1 MQQQIEQALRK
12 IIDTHNFNNNEGFS
26 CLISDKE
33 PYPSNEGLLLW
44 FSSKTRIETK
54 IQLFHSPPRIRRME
68 EMLNLPEKE
77 YVKLFFGYLEDFLN
91 TLREI
96 GFENIGKGV
105 DLFGKGKLFNVKADF
120 ELFENNPA
128 ALKEFELAT
137 IDNPI
142 VKFAEEQ
149 GYFNCASRTHLVW
162 DEFASG
168 IDFSSPAS
176 ETTSASSAKRSS
188 GSKTVKPKA
197 GVAAEAVVEKSKT
210 PVSKGKSK
218 PPAKAIPTKAT
229 APKAVASK
237 SSKVIKAAAPV
248 SKATA
253 KVVPAKVVA
262 KTTSKPVVKATTK
275 AKAPPPA
282 KAPTTTSKAKGK
294 VTTAKVI
301 AKPVSR
307 PAATTTGKAKS
318 VSTTVNKK
326 SKATP
331 SKQKKTGK

>member
-128 ALKEFELAT
+128 TLKEFELAT

-149 GYFNCASRTHLVW
+149 GYFNCANRTHLVW

-168 IDFSSPAS
+168 IDFSSTAS

-188 GSKTVKPKA
+188 GSKTTVKPKA
-197 GVAAEAVVEKSKT
+197 GVVEAVVEKSKT

-218 PPAKAIPTKAT
+218 PPAKTIPTKAT

-237 SSKVIKAAAPV
+237 SKAAPV
-248 SKATA
+248 SKVTA
-253 KVVPAKVVA
+253 KVVPAKVA
-262 KTTSKPVVKATTK
+262 PKPVAKATTK
-275 AKAPPPA
+275 PKAKAAPPPA
-282 KAPTTTSKAKGK
+282 KPSPTTSKA
-294 VTTAKVI
+294 TAKVTPAKAV

-307 PAATTTGKAKS
+307 PAATTTAKGKS
-318 VSTTVNKK
+318 VSNTVNKK

>member
-105 DLFGKGKLFNVKADF
+105 NLFGKGKLFNVKADF
-120 ELFENNPA
+120 ELFESNPE

-137 IDNPI
+137 INNPI

-149 GYFNCASRTHLVW
+149 GYFNCANREHLIW

-168 IDFSSPAS
+168 IDFSATAS
-176 ETTSASSAKRSS
+176 GTTSASSAKRSS
-188 GSKTVKPKA
+188 ASKKVSPKA
-197 GVAAEAVVEKSKT
+197 GAATVVVVEKTKA
-210 PVSKGKSK
+210 PVSNAKSK
-218 PPAKAIPTKAT
+218 PIAKTIPTKAS
-229 APKAVASK
+229 APKTVASK
-237 SSKVIKAAAPV
+237 SKAAPV
-248 SKATA
+248 SKVTA
-253 KVVPAKVVA
+253 KVIPAKVA
-262 KTTSKPVVKATTK
+262 SKPMAKVATTK
-275 AKAPPPA
+275 AKAAPPPA
-282 KAPTTTSKAKGK
+282 KPSP
-294 VTTAKVI
+294 TTAKVTAKVTPAKAV

-307 PAATTTGKAKS
+307 PVATTTAKGKS
-318 VSTTVNKK
+318 VSNTVNKQ

-331 SKQKKTGK
+331 SKKKTGK

>member
-149 GYFNCASRTHLVW
+149 GYFNCANRTHLVW

-168 IDFSSPAS
+168 IDFSTTAS
-176 ETTSASSAKRSS
+176 ETTSAAKRSS

-197 GVAAEAVVEKSKT
+197 GVAEAVVEKSKT

-218 PPAKAIPTKAT
+218 PPAKTIPTKAL
-229 APKAVASK
+229 APKAVVASK
-237 SSKVIKAAAPV
+237 SAKVIKAAAPV

-262 KTTSKPVVKATTK
+262 KTSKPVVKATTK
-275 AKAPPPA
+275 AKAPPPPPA
-282 KAPTTTSKAKGK
+282 KASTTTAKAKGK
-294 VTTAKVI
+294 VTAAKVT

-307 PAATTTGKAKS
+307 PAVTTTDKAKS
-318 VSTTVNKK
+318 ASNTVNKK